1 MQTPQPLLTLTGTVE
16 GIVYQN
22 EETGYVVM
30 ELDTGA
36 ELVTVVGNI
45 PGVAA
50 GEEVAMTGRYVN
62 HPTYGQQFKAE
73 VCERQMPATASA
85 ILKYLSTGVIKG
97 IGPVLARRM
106 VQMYG
111 DKTLEIIEKD
121 HQKLAAVPGIS
132 PKKAANIY
140 EQYRRIFGIRTVML
154 FLSRF
159 GLDAAAS
166 IRAWKLWGPLTQQ
179 VVEENPY
186 LLCNETVELDFVR
199 ADEIARQ
206 MSIAPT
212 DPRRLRAGLSHVL
225 THNLLN
231 GHTCLPRDRLLE
243 TTAALLDVQEDLELL
258 EELLERAVEEEEL
271 ISDTFGGRNY
281 IYLGRLYAA
290 ETYIAGRISLMLG
303 NTPPQ
308 HREFSKEIGRLEQ
321 QLGIQYDQL
330 QRKAIEMAL
339 NSGVFILTGGPGTGK
354 TTTLNAILT
363 LLEQQGEQVALAAP
377 TGRAAKRMSEVT
389 GREASTIHRLLEVDY
404 RDPETGKHSFKRDE
418 KNPLR
423 QSVVILD
430 EVSMVDTLLMHSLM
444 RALRLSSRLILVG
457 DPDQLPSV
465 GPGNLLRDMM
475 ASDVIPTVHLGRV
488 FRQAEQSA
496 IIQSAHS
503 ILRGEEP
510 DLSSRDNDF
519 FFLERHS
526 YQQTAETVADLC
538 ARRLPQAYGFDP
550 FWDIQVIAPSRVGA
564 IGTQGLNRILQE
576 RLNPKEP
583 SKAQFLFGSTLY
595 REGDKVMQI
604 KNNYDILWKK
614 DDGEEG
620 TGVFNGDIGVIEM
633 IDRPSQTIL
642 IRYEDRVA
650 QYTTDMAD
658 EIEHAYAIT
667 VHKSQGS
674 EFDAVIIPLMRFH
687 PKLYYRNI
695 LYTGVTRAKKIL
707 ILLGQKGTVV
717 QTVRNDRKVKRYT
730 QLAHL
735 LQQGFLETG
744 QSN

>member
-16 GIVYQN
+16 GIVYQSAD
-22 EETGYVVM
+22 TGYVVM

-36 ELVTVVGNI
+36 ELVTAVGNI

-50 GEEVAMTGRYVN
+50 GEEVALTGRYVN

-73 VCERQMPATASA
+73 ICQRQMPASSSA
-85 ILKYLSTGVIKG
+85 ILKYLSSGVIKG

-106 VQMYG
+106 VGMYG

-121 HQKLAAVPGIS
+121 HRKLAQVPGIS
-132 PKKAANIY
+132 QRKAADIF

-186 LLCNETVELDFVR
+186 ILCNETVGLDFER
-199 ADEIARQ
+199 ADGIARQ
-206 MSIAPT
+206 MELSSA
-212 DPRRLRAGLSHVL
+212 DPRRLKAGLSHVL

-243 TTAALLDVQEDLELL
+243 TTAALLDVQEDPELL
-258 EELLERAVEEEEL
+258 EELLEQAVEEEEL
-271 ISDTFGGRNY
+271 VSDTFGGRNY
-281 IYLGRLYAA
+281 IYLNRLYTA

-303 NTPPQ
+303 NVPPDDKD
-308 HREFSKEIGRLEQ
+308 FSKEIARLEQ
-321 QLGIQYDQL
+321 QLDIEYDEL
-330 QRKAIEMAL
+330 QRKAVEMAL

-354 TTTLNAILT
+354 TTTLNAILF
-363 LLEQQGEQVALAAP
+363 LLEQQGEKVALAAP

-404 RDPETGKHSFKRDE
+404 RDPETGKHNFKRDE

-430 EVSMVDTLLMHSLM
+430 EVSMVDTPLMCSLM

-465 GPGNLLRDMM
+465 GPGNLLRDMI

-496 IIQSAHS
+496 IIQNAHS
-503 ILRGEEP
+503 IIRGEQP
-510 DLSSRDNDF
+510 DLSSRDSDF
-519 FFLERHS
+519 FFLERGS
-526 YQQTAETVADLC
+526 YEQTAATVADLC
-538 ARRLPQAYGFDP
+538 ARRLPDAYGLDP
-550 FWDIQVIAPSRVGA
+550 LWDIQVIAPSRVGA

-576 RLNPKEP
+576 RLNPKNP
-583 SKAQFLFGSTLY
+583 MKAQFQFGNTLY

-642 IRYEDRVA
+642 IRYDDRVA

-658 EIEHAYAIT
+658 EIEHAYAVT

-695 LYTGVTRAKKIL
+695 LYTGVTRARKIL
-707 ILLGQKGTVV
+707 ILLGQKGTVA

-730 QLAHL
+730 QLAYL
-735 LQQGFLETG
+735 LRQGALETPG
-744 QSN
+744 G

>member
-1 MQTPQPLLTLTGTVE
+1 VQTPQPLITLTGTVE
-16 GIVYQN
+16 DIVYQN
-22 EETGYVVM
+22 QETGYVVM
-30 ELDTGA
+30 ELDTGT
-36 ELVTVVGNI
+36 ELVTAVGNI
-45 PGVAA
+45 PGVAP
-50 GEEVAMTGRYVN
+50 GEEVALTGRYVN

-106 VQMYG
+106 VQMFG
-111 DKTLEIIEKD
+111 DKTLEVIEKD
-121 HQKLAAVPGIS
+121 PQKLSEVPGIS
-132 PKKAANIY
+132 PKKANQIY
-140 EQYRRIFGIRTVML
+140 EQYRHIFGIRTAML

-159 GLDAAAS
+159 GLDAATS

-186 LLCNETVELDFVR
+186 LLCNETVELDFAR
-199 ADEIARQ
+199 ADAIARQ
-206 MSIAPT
+206 MSFAPT
-212 DPRRLRAGLSHVL
+212 DSRRLKAGLSHVL

-243 TTAALLDVQEDLELL
+243 TTAALLDAQDNHELL
-258 EELLERAVEEEEL
+258 EEMLEQAVEEGEL
-271 ISDTFGGRNY
+271 VSDTFGGRNF
-281 IYLGRLYAA
+281 IYLSRLYLA
-290 ETYIAGRISLMLG
+290 ETYIAGRLALMLKNAPSQLRDYSG
-303 NTPPQ
+303 
-308 HREFSKEIGRLEQ
+308 EIAQLER

-330 QRKAIEMAL
+330 QKKAIEMAL
-339 NSGVFILTGGPGTGK
+339 NSSVFILTGGPGTGK

-363 LLEQQGEQVALAAP
+363 LLEQQGEKVALAAP

-404 RDPETGKHSFKRDE
+404 RDPETGKHRFKRDE

-430 EVSMVDTLLMHSLM
+430 EVSMVDTPLMCSLIK
-444 RALRLSSRLILVG
+444 ALRLSTRLILVG

-465 GPGNLLRDMM
+465 GPGNLLRDML
-475 ASDVIPTVHLGRV
+475 ASDVIPAVHLGRI

-496 IIQSAHS
+496 IIQSAHA

-526 YQQTAETVADLC
+526 YEQTAETVADLC

-550 FWDIQVIAPSRVGA
+550 MWDIQVIAPSRVGA

-576 RLNPKEP
+576 RLNPKDP
-583 SKAQFLFGSTLY
+583 AKAQFLFGNTLF

-642 IRYEDRVA
+642 IRYDDRVA
-650 QYTTDMAD
+650 QYTTDMVD

-674 EFDAVIIPLMRFH
+674 EFEAVIIPLMRFH

-695 LYTGVTRAKKIL
+695 LYTGVTRAKKLLIIL
-707 ILLGQKGTVV
+707 GEKGTIV

-735 LQQGFLETG
+735 LQQGVLET
-744 QSN
+744 SE